1 MHASPYSVSLSG
13 TTSCED
19 KEGDRGRGMKRD
31 RKDVTLE
38 NESNGSLVPVPGR
51 EIKLMDEEESFKV
64 FIFETKILIFG

>member
-1 MHASPYSVSLSG
+1 
-13 TTSCED
+13 
-19 KEGDRGRGMKRD
+19 MKRD